1 MVSQLM
7 GHVKTRVSALDG
19 VMRHFG
25 DLASTLRQEAD
36 KVDTKEAAIS
46 LQQEIIRMKQSLA
59 DLALTTSHNPVSQ
72 NAMSHGDVELF

>member
-1 MVSQLM
+1 MPPRARRDPEPAGERGEIEDFSE
-7 GHVKTRVSALDG
+7 
-19 VMRHFG
+19 
-25 DLASTLRQEAD
+25 TLRQEAD

-46 LQQEIIRMKQSLA
+46 LQQEVIRMKQSLA